1 MALCSEPIAASRP
14 CLEATMSTLSDLFS
28 PSHFAKV
35 RLPPEDAEPL
45 PHWAYTS
52 PIWFERERERI
63 FARAWNYA
71 GHSSQI
77 PGPGDYLT
85 LSIAGIPVIVVRGQ
99 DGNIRAFFNSCR
111 HRGTKLLD
119 GDGNAKLIRC
129 PYHAWAYDL
138 TGSLVATPLVEED
151 MAGRKASLGLHRVR
165 LEVLDGFMF
174 AGLDEKLSPVATAM
188 GSLSRE
194 WSGYAP
200 ADLVCTRRKAWD
212 VKANW
217 KLWYE
222 NYNDSLHVP
231 FVHPGSLAKQKV
243 TGRQR
248 ASHVET
254 DGDYI
259 AHFTMHAGSRGL
271 IEDDQGQALARF
283 PGLSGRYTGGTY
295 YPCLLPATLF
305 GMTVDSVWVFELYPM
320 APDRT
325 TLIASS
331 LFAKDQVARADFAE
345 KAAYYYKRVD
355 TIVPEDNAAVERQQE
370 GLCLPVGMSGKY
382 THMETLCHAFDN
394 WVLDRVIGS

>member
-1 MALCSEPIAASRP
+1 
-14 CLEATMSTLSDLFS
+14 MSTTTADLFA
-28 PSHFAKV
+28 PGHFEKV
-35 RLPPEDAEPL
+35 RLAPEDAEPL

-52 PIWFERERERI
+52 QMWFERERERV
-63 FARAWNYA
+63 FARSWNYA
-71 GHSSQI
+71 GHVSQL
-77 PGPGDYLT
+77 PNAGDYLT

-99 DGNIRAFFNSCR
+99 DGALRAFFNSCR
-111 HRGTKLLD
+111 HRGTKLLA
-119 GDGNAKLIRC
+119 GDGNCRLIRC

-138 TGSLVATPLVEED
+138 AGALVATPLVEED
-151 MAGRKASLGLHRVR
+151 MADRRGALGLHAAR

-174 AGLDEKLSPVATAM
+174 VGLDAGLQPVAQSM

-200 ADLVCTRRKAWD
+200 ADLVCTRQRTWE

-271 IEDDQGQALARF
+271 LEEDQGHALPPF
-283 PGLSGRYTGGTY
+283 PGLSGRYTQGTY
-295 YPCLLPATLF
+295 YPCLLPSTLL
-305 GMTVDSVWVFELYPM
+305 GLTIDCVWVFDLRPT

-325 TLIASS
+325 TLVASS
-331 LFAKDQVARADFAE
+331 FFSKDQVARPDFAE
-345 KAAYYYKRVD
+345 RAQRYYARVD

-370 GLCLPVGMSGKY
+370 GLCLPVGLSGKF

-394 WVLDRVIGS
+394 WVLDRMLEP

>member
-1 MALCSEPIAASRP
+1 MTIEPFAAR
-14 CLEATMSTLSDLFS
+14 
-28 PSHFAKV
+28 HFAKV
-35 RLPPEDAEPL
+35 RLPPKDAEPL

-52 PIWFERERERI
+52 RDWFERERERI
-63 FARAWNYA
+63 FARSWNYA
-71 GHSSQI
+71 GHVSQL
-77 PGPGDYLT
+77 PRLGDYFT
-85 LSIAGIPVIVVRGQ
+85 VEIAGIPLIVVKGQ
-99 DGNIRAFFNSCR
+99 DDEIRAFFNSCR
-111 HRGTKLLD
+111 HRGTKLLS
-119 GDGNAKLIRC
+119 GEGQTRLIRC

-138 TGSLVATPLVEED
+138 TGALQAAPLVEED
-151 MAGRKASLGLHRVR
+151 VADRKSELGLHAAR

-174 AGLDEKLSPVATAM
+174 IGFDPALPPVAQTM
-188 GSLSRE
+188 GSLSEE
-194 WSGYAP
+194 WRGYAP
-200 ADLVCTRRKAWD
+200 ADLVCTRRRKWD

-248 ASHVET
+248 ASQVET
-254 DGDYI
+254 DGAYI
-259 AHFTMHAGSRGL
+259 AHFTMHKGSRGL
-271 IEDDQGQALARF
+271 IEDDQHHALPRF
-283 PGLSGRYTGGTY
+283 PALTGRYVEGTY

-305 GMTVDSVWVFELYPM
+305 GMTVDSVWVFELYPV

-331 LFAKDQVARADFAE
+331 FFSREQVAQPDFAQ
-345 KAAYYYKRVD
+345 KAPYYYRRTD

-370 GLCLPVGMSGKY
+370 GLCLPVGMSGKF

-394 WVLDRVIGS
+394 WVLDQMVTE